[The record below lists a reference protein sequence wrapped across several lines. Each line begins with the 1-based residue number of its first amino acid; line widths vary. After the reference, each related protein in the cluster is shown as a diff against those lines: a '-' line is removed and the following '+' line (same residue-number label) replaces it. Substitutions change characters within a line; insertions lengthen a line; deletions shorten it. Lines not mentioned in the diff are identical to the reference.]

1 MQSSNDSL
9 RRTLRSEDGS
19 LVFHL
24 LRLPTGL
31 YIERV
36 RVLKNGT
43 RVVQS
48 AVLSDGAALAQWC
61 DKDALRFEFP
71 LIFAML
77 KRDGTH
83 LLGP

>member
-1 MQSSNDSL
+1 
-9 RRTLRSEDGS
+9 
-19 LVFHL
+19 
-24 LRLPTGL
+24 
-31 YIERV
+31 V